1 MGTFLLFQHH
11 SKMSQQIKT
20 KSGLTINPIGSIQ
33 DLLSGTTFQED
44 RVAQGHLQSLGDA
57 FHEIGKTEE
66 GQVMLVAMEGLAARI
81 HTESSFKDAVKVCFR
96 LAKKITKNP
105 WVQFGMFIGLFG
117 LLVALIGQ
125 FGTMTVFGGGL
136 TVLMRRVGWFFI
148 STALMPIS
156 HGIKES
162 VNMLM
167 ETTEEA
173 VEKKLDAEM
182 IDPTFE

>member
-11 SKMSQQIKT
+11 RKMSQQIET

-33 DLLSGTTFQED
+33 DLLSGTSFQED

-66 GQVMLVAMEGLAARI
+66 GQVMLVAMEGLATQIR
-81 HTESSFKDAVKVCFR
+81 TESSFKDAVKVCLR
-96 LAKKITKNP
+96 LAKKITNNP

-125 FGTMTVFGGGL
+125 YGTLAVFGSGL
-136 TVLMRRVGWFFI
+136 AELMKRVGMFI
-148 STALMPIS
+148 VSSALMPIS
-156 HGIKES
+156 HGVKQS
-162 VNMLM
+162 VGRWGGLC
-167 ETTEEA
+167 
-173 VEKKLDAEM
+173 
-182 IDPTFE
+182 